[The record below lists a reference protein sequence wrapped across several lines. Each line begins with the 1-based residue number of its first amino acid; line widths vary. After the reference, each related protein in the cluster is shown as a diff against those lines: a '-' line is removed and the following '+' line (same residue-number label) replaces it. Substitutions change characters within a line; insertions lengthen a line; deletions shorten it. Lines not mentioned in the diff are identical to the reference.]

1 MGVKYGLV
9 GYYNTDY
16 DLLWIV
22 QMALID
28 SVKEQREKSVKQIIK
43 R

>member
-16 DLLWIV
+16 DLLWIA
-22 QMALID
+22 QMALIE
-28 SVKEQREKSVKQIIK
+28 SVKEQREKPVEQIIK
-43 R
+43 K